1 MIASASAVL
10 RELPGTSR
18 RKLGKKP
25 CCLQRG
31 FLFLLACPFPMNYLP
46 VFRRPPFRGR
56 LPGVDAG

>member
-31 FLFLLACPFPMNYLP
+31 FLFFFIGLSALDELFARFPASAVP
-46 VFRRPPFRGR
+46 GAFARR
-56 LPGVDAG
+56 